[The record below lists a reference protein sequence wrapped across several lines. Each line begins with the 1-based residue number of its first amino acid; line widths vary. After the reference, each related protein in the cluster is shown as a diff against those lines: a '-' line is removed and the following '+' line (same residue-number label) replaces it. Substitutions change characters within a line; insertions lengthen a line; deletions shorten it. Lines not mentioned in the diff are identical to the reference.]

1 MKHRAD
7 LIGGSLFVWDFKS
20 ANELYWNG
28 YYGRPLWIQ
37 KPKAE
42 FSSPLVLD
50 IIEGTY
56 LAEKGVIF
64 AVKEGRNVGVDELI
78 KVGVSVHDDFE
89 DLYAAYRKLRDMG
102 LVVLPGIKFGA
113 DFAVYRKGPG
123 LEHAPYIVKVFRPG
137 SEVSAV
143 DIVLTGRLG
152 RSVKKKFIYAIVKG
166 HDEVEFLG
174 FDWWR
179 P

>member
-1 MKHRAD
+1 MKHRAE
-7 LIGGSLFVWDFKS
+7 LIGGSLFVWDHRS

-28 YYGRPLWIQ
+28 YFGRPLWVQ
-37 KPKAE
+37 KPRSE

-50 IIEGTY
+50 VIEGTY
-56 LAEKGVIF
+56 LVEKGLLSVF
-64 AVKEGRNVGVDELI
+64 ADGREVSAEEL
-78 KVGVSVHDDFE
+78 KRLGSSVHERFE
-89 DLYAAYRKLRDMG
+89 DLYAAYKRLREMG

-113 DFAVYRKGPG
+113 DFAVYRRGPG

-137 SEVSAV
+137 SEISAV

-152 RSVKKKFIYAIVKG
+152 RSVRKKFVYAIVRG
-166 HDEVEFLG
+166 ADEVEFIG
-174 FDWWR
+174 FDWWK